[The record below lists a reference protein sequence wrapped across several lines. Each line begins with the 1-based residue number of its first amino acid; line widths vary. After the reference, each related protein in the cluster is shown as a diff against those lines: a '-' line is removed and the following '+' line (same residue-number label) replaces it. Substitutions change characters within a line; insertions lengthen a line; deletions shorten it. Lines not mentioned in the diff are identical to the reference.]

1 MRTLSFTIFLIHF
14 LSLSFS
20 LTHTQVRYATE
31 AGNFTF
37 AAFVGGAIKKIRIVH
52 ENEKVIWNGKGRE
65 REKKALLEMEK
76 KFCLEERKEE
86 KIVRKNVDLN
96 GREGVW
102 VEW

>member
-1 MRTLSFTIFLIHF
+1 MHTLYFTIFPIHF

-65 REKKALLEMEK
+65 REKKAFVGNGKEILFWKREK
-76 KFCLEERKEE
+76 KRRL
-86 KIVRKNVDLN
+86 
-96 GREGVW
+96 
-102 VEW
+102 